1 MDKAYDE
8 KNMSFKDQMAAAKAG
23 YRAKRAKAKAEY
35 EKKKAEIKS
44 AKTISYTSGVI
55 DYKDLPKRK
64 EALRTAKKSYSE
76 AINDSTKIDKLKD
89 KQRQK
94 MAH

>member
-1 MDKAYDE
+1 MDRAYDG
-8 KNMSFKDQMAAAKAG
+8 KDMSFREQMSAAKAG

-55 DYKDLPKRK
+55 DYRDLPKGK
-64 EALRTAKKSYSE
+64 AALKNAKKSYSE

-89 KQRQK
+89 KQRSK
-94 MAH
+94 MKY